1 MKKLKAHNSF
11 GSSRIAASVDLN
23 LHNALI
29 YTQKYS
35 RISAKDITMSDN
47 FAQTVKQQADIVRII
62 GDYVKLR
69 KTGAQNYTGL
79 CPFHKEK
86 TGSFSVNA
94 NHGYFYCF
102 GCHEKGDV
110 FTFVMK
116 LENISFPEAIR
127 VVATKCG
134 IPLPKREFSSP
145 EEARDAGLRRQLI
158 DIHEAATQYF
168 EAHLKSPEAARAREY
183 LTGRGVT
190 TETIAKFRIGYAPDD
205 FNDMRDR
212 LKPHFSEEAMRASGL
227 FSSKEQADGTQ
238 GQLYTR
244 FRKRITFPI
253 ANEQGKTIAFT
264 ARALD
269 SDEKSGPKYMNSP
282 ETALY
287 TKGQVLFNLDK
298 AKADMRTNDF
308 ALLVEGQMDCISVY
322 MAGIRNV
329 LATSGTAFTEMQ
341 VRLLSRFTKRVVVN
355 FDPDQA
361 GANAAEKSIALLT
374 EEDFEVKVIALD
386 GGLDPDRYVQEHGIQ
401 AYMAALRTAKR
412 HSDYLIDRAR
422 QLFPARTADAK
433 VKALNF
439 LLPHIR
445 RMPNRIHRDEFAA
458 DAAQKLGIDS
468 AIMRQELKQAAAQRV
483 ESVRSHQQDPASETE
498 RILLQALVLPEG
510 DPARILAAEQLS
522 QHPEWYDGLPAAPV
536 LEALSHAPAPTNP
549 LDAAPDQPS
558 RALLALALQ
567 QHDES
572 ANSSA
577 SLSMAEQ
584 VENALHTLEHRRLE
598 RRQREIRSL
607 LAEAD
612 RRGDHAMLTTLTTE
626 KLQIDRALRQH

>member
-1 MKKLKAHNSF
+1 
-11 GSSRIAASVDLN
+11 
-23 LHNALI
+23 
-29 YTQKYS
+29 
-35 RISAKDITMSDN
+35 MSDN
-47 FAQTVKQQADIVRII
+47 FAQIVKQQADIVRIV
-62 GDYVKLR
+62 GEYVKLR
-69 KTGAQNYTGL
+69 KTGAQNHTGL

-94 NHGYFYCF
+94 THGYFYCF
-102 GCHEKGDV
+102 GSHEKGDV

-116 LENISFPEAIR
+116 MESISFPEAVR
-127 VVATKCG
+127 AVATKTG

-145 EEARDAGLRRQLI
+145 EEAREAGLRRQLI

-190 TETIAKFRIGYAPDD
+190 AETIAKFRIGYAPDD
-205 FNDMRDR
+205 FNDMRER
-212 LKPHFSEEAMRASGL
+212 LKPHFNEEAMRASGL
-227 FSSKEQADGTQ
+227 FSSKEQADGSQ
-238 GQLYTR
+238 GQLYAK

-269 SDEKSGPKYMNSP
+269 EVDDKGRAIAKYMNSP

-287 TKGQVLFNLDK
+287 SKGQVLFNLDK
-298 AKADMRTNDF
+298 AKTDMRAHDF
-308 ALLVEGQMDCISVY
+308 VLLVEGQMDCISVY
-322 MAGIRNV
+322 MAGIKNV
-329 LATSGTAFTEMQ
+329 LAVSGTAFTEMQ
-341 VRLLSRFTKRVVVN
+341 VRQLSRFTKRVVVN

-374 EEDFEVKVIALD
+374 EEDFEVKVIALE
-386 GGLDPDRYVQEHGIQ
+386 GGLDPDRYVREHGIQ

-422 QLFPARTADAK
+422 QLFPGRTSDAK
-433 VKALNF
+433 VKAMNF

-483 ESVRSHQQDPASETE
+483 ESVRSHQQDPASVAE
-498 RILLQALVLPEG
+498 RILLRALVLPEH
-510 DPARILAAEQLS
+510 DDARILAAEQLLN
-522 QHPEWYDGLPAAPV
+522 HPEWYDGLPAALV
-536 LEALSHAPAPTNP
+536 LEALAHAPAPSNP
-549 LDAAPDQPS
+549 LDAAPDQQS
-558 RALLALALQ
+558 RTLLALALQ
-567 QHDES
+567 QHDDHGDS
-572 ANSSA
+572 GSNANQ
-577 SLSMAEQ
+577 SMPEQ
-584 VENALHTLEHRRLE
+584 VENALHTLERRRLE
-598 RRQREIRSL
+598 HRQREVRSL
-607 LAEAD
+607 MAEAD
-612 RRGDHAMLTTLTTE
+612 RRGDQAMLTQLTAE
-626 KLQIDRALRQH
+626 KLQIDRKLRSH

>member
-1 MKKLKAHNSF
+1 MTYPK
-11 GSSRIAASVDLN
+11 GCPAAPDALLN
-23 LHNALI
+23 R
-29 YTQKYS
+29 S
-35 RISAKDITMSDN
+35 SAKLTFALAMSDN
-47 FAQTVKQQADIVRII
+47 FAQTVKQQADIVKII
-62 GDYVKLR
+62 GEYVKLR

-145 EEARDAGLRRQLI
+145 EEARDAGLRRQLM

-190 TETIAKFRIGYAPDD
+190 PETLQKFRIGYAPDD

-212 LKPHFSEEAMRASGL
+212 LKPHFSEEVMRASGL

-238 GQLYTR
+238 GQLYAR

-269 SDEKSGPKYMNSP
+269 AQDEKGRDIAKYLNSP
-282 ETALY
+282 EGPLY
-287 TKGQVLFNLDK
+287 TKGHVLFNLDK
-298 AKADMRTNDF
+298 ARTDIRTLGF
-308 ALLVEGQMDCISVY
+308 ALLVEGQMDCISIY

-329 LATSGTAFTEMQ
+329 VATSGTAFTEAQ
-341 VRLLSRFTKRVVVN
+341 VRLLSRFTPNKQAILN
-355 FDPDQA
+355 FDPDGA
-361 GANAAEKSIALLT
+361 GRAAAEKAGAMLI
-374 EEDFEVKVIALD
+374 EEDFDVRIVILD
-386 GGLDPDRYVQEHGIQ
+386 DGLDPDRFIRERGLQ
-401 AYMAALRTAKR
+401 AYTAAVRGAR
-412 HSDYLIDRAR
+412 RYMDYLIERAR
-422 QLFPARTADAK
+422 EEYPGRTADAK
-433 VKALNF
+433 VKAMNF

-483 ESVRSHQQDPASETE
+483 ESVRSHTQDPASETE
-498 RILLQALVLPEG
+498 RILLRALVLPED

-522 QHPEWYDGLPAAPV
+522 HHPDWYDGLPSAPV
-536 LEALSHAPAPTNP
+536 LEALSQAPAPPNP

-558 RALLALALQ
+558 RAMLALALQ
-567 QHDES
+567 QHDDS
-572 ANSSA
+572 ANSTA
-577 SLSMAEQ
+577 SLSMADQ
-584 VENALHTLEHRRLE
+584 VEGALHTLQYRRLE
-598 RRQREIRSL
+598 RRKRELRSL
-607 LAEAD
+607 IAEAE
-612 RRGDHAMLTTLTTE
+612 RRGDQTMVATLTSE
-626 KLQIDRALRQH
+626 LIQIDRKLRAQ